1 MNLRFSRSLAAMLVV
16 AAVLLTSGRSWAI
29 YNVLGPSKDEWG
41 MKYDI
46 QVQDTGRDTVTVVL
60 NVADEGRLKPLYRIE
75 LISMNPEADNQGGH
89 AYDVKTI
96 IKLQKTEDGR
106 LVGQA
111 EMPKK
116 FVNTAQMRLMS
127 DHFDTQPQHWLVNYE
142 VPLRRFLDKSPAPIA
157 SPPGSSMTK

>member
-1 MNLRFSRSLAAMLVV
+1 MNIRFARLATAMLVA
-16 AAVLLTSGRSWAI
+16 AAVLVTSGRSWAI
-29 YNVLGPSKDEWG
+29 YNVLPQSKDEWG

-46 QVQDTGRDTVTVVL
+46 EVNDTGRDTVTVVL

-111 EMPKK
+111 EMPRK

-127 DHFDTQPQHWLVNYE
+127 DHFDNQPQHWLVNYE
-142 VPLRRFLDKSPAPIA
+142 VPIRRFLDKSPAPIA
-157 SPPGSSMTK
+157 SPPGSGYTK

>member
-1 MNLRFSRSLAAMLVV
+1 MNIRFSRSLAAMLVV
-16 AAVLLTSGRSWAI
+16 ATVLLTSGRSWAI

-46 QVQDTGRDTVTVVL
+46 QVKDTGRDTVTVVL

-111 EMPKK
+111 QMPKQY
-116 FVNTAQMRLMS
+116 VNTAKMRLMS
-127 DHFDTQPQHWLVNYE
+127 DYFDSQPQHWLVNYE
-142 VPLRRFLDKSPAPIA
+142 VPIRRFLDKEPAPIA
-157 SPPGSSMTK
+157 SPPGSSVTK